1 MEVVNL
7 FWSWCKQQVVRF
19 EQRFYFSKIITSL
32 GELNKNMVLLRIF
45 IYRVT
50 FIIVG
55 CASHFVVN
63 TTNNT
68 TSNYLTPQNA
78 R

>member
-7 FWSWCKQQVVRF
+7 FWSWCNQQVVRF
-19 EQRFYFSKIITSL
+19 EQRFHFSKVITSL

-45 IYRVT
+45 IHRVP
-50 FIIVG
+50 FIIAG

-68 TSNYLTPQNA
+68 TSKYLTPRHA